1 MALSRY
7 PITLSGHL
15 FRRQA
20 MKGSTTGRFSR
31 LFARLDLAARIIAR
45 EVNRAGLADVL
56 GAAGATNVQGE
67 DVQKLDQ
74 IGNQVF
80 LDALSDTGLVAAVA
94 SEEMELPYVYADAPD
109 GHYVL
114 CFDPVDG
121 SSNIDVDVTIGSIF
135 SVMRVDPEV
144 EPGHPAQFLRAG
156 TDIVAAGYVVYG
168 PSTMFVYADDVSV
181 DGFTLERSIGAFF
194 LTHPD
199 IRIPAESNV
208 YSVNEANT
216 PRWTAPVQDMVA
228 RLRAGAGPE
237 QPNSAR
243 YVGSLVAD
251 VHRTLLKGGL
261 YLYPGEV
268 KKPHGKLRLLYEAA
282 PLAYVIERAGGRAT
296 DGTTRILDKVPHR
309 LHERTP
315 LFIGS
320 AGPVAAIERALGG

>member
-1 MALSRY
+1 M
-7 PITLSGHL
+7 
-15 FRRQA
+15 
-20 MKGSTTGRFSR
+20 
-31 LFARLDLAARIIAR
+31 
-45 EVNRAGLADVL
+45 
-56 GAAGATNVQGE
+56 
-67 DVQKLDQ
+67 
-74 IGNQVF
+74 
-80 LDALSDTGLVAAVA
+80 
-94 SEEMELPYVYADAPD
+94 
-109 GHYVL
+109 
-114 CFDPVDG
+114 
-121 SSNIDVDVTIGSIF
+121 
-135 SVMRVDPEV
+135 
-144 EPGHPAQFLRAG
+144 
-156 TDIVAAGYVVYG
+156 
-168 PSTMFVYADDVSV
+168 
-181 DGFTLERSIGAFF
+181 
-194 LTHPD
+194 
-199 IRIPAESNV
+199 
-208 YSVNEANT
+208 
-216 PRWTAPVQDMVA
+216 QDMVA